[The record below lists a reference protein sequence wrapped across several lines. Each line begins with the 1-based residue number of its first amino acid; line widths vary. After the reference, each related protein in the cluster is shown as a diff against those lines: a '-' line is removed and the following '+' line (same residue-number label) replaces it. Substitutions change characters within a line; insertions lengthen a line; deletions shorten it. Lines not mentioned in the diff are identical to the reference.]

1 MSWTGV
7 RPRKISMNINF
18 SKPTNRDGAKLIM
31 IQEVLPGNS
40 PIKLDSNI
48 RVGGSKIV
56 PEQKREKKGGHGPGP
71 ALYSPRYDAVE
82 GKRDKNVQNWLLA
95 LKAPGIKN
103 TSQSNLSL
111 DN

>member
-31 IQEVLPGNS
+31 IKEVAPGNS

-48 RVGGSKIV
+48 KVGGSKIV
-56 PEQKREKKGGHGPGP
+56 PEQKREKKGGPGP

-82 GKRDKNVQNWLLA
+82 GKRDKNV
-95 LKAPGIKN
+95 
-103 TSQSNLSL
+103 
-111 DN
+111 